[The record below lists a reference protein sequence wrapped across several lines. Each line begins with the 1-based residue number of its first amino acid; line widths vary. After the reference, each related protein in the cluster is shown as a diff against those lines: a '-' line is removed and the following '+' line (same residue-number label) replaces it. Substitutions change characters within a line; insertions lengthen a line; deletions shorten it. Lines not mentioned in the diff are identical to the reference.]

1 MVENFVSRIA
11 GMRRWLLPCA
21 VLAVGYVL
29 GSAARQPN
37 VVQADIRRTPN
48 RPAFQSG
55 SERSETVLREIAST
69 LKRIEGRIERFER
82 SVSTKQ
88 RQQGN

>member
-11 GMRRWLLPCA
+11 GMRRWLLPCT
-21 VLAVGYVL
+21 VLAVGLAL
-29 GSAARQPN
+29 GSAARQPD
-37 VVQADIRRTPN
+37 VVQADVRGTPS

-55 SERSETVLREIAST
+55 SERSEIILREIAST
-69 LKRIEGRIERFER
+69 LKRIEGRIERIER

-88 RQQGN
+88 KQQGN